1 MRSVSDYL
9 EASKKRELDAAYMR
23 AVLWHKMLPGN
34 NFFHPCDIVVRV
46 QYFIQSGITLFV
58 VQKLDHRFHGYAFFF
73 RSERREKSMYYPLK
87 TLGCNVQNGDY

>member
-1 MRSVSDYL
+1 M
-9 EASKKRELDAAYMR
+9 KKRELDAAYME

-46 QYFIQSGITLFV
+46 QYLIQSRVTLFV